1 LETRG
6 REIEQTQGRDG
17 TERKQRERD
26 AVIATLV
33 LAQAAAEGYANWAHI
48 HAGTP
53 VDGQSWVERW
63 QNLPAA
69 AEAMGRPVGA
79 TLADPQCDFLNLLGA
94 WRNALLHADA
104 RARDRL
110 QALLAANGNSHPD
123 ISMPDLLTV
132 DLAESVIATTDQLFR
147 WGQHLTGVQAPSLG
161 GAWVAA
167 DE

>member
-63 QNLPAA
+63 QKLPAA

-94 WRNALLHADA
+94 WRNRH
-104 RARDRL
+104 DRRTL
-110 QALLAANGNSHPD
+110 QMGTAPD
-123 ISMPDLLTV
+123 RRPSAIPRRRLGRGRR
-132 DLAESVIATTDQLFR
+132 VITSQN
-147 WGQHLTGVQAPSLG
+147 
-161 GAWVAA
+161 
-167 DE
+167 